1 MRTCGGGQNTGLSLY
16 ASGVAAVWIQELRLR
31 SLSWLDEP
39 GSAVHMIGCW
49 SGSPTRWNPS
59 QSMVRRRAQGAG
71 WSWCQTPCGTRCG
84 PPTSGGTAGTSPTTL
99 RPEQRGGVVGVVAD
113 LHAQKGHVA
122 GSHRLP
128 VVIQSLH
135 PGLGEDHADDV
146 ALRPRDAFDVSE
158 ECGGK
163 RI

>member
-59 QSMVRRRAQGAG
+59 QSMVRRRA
-71 WSWCQTPCGTRCG
+71 RVMDD
-84 PPTSGGTAGTSPTTL
+84 L
-99 RPEQRGGVVGVVAD
+99 GVRLLAE
-113 LHAQKGHVA
+113 HVA
-122 GSHRLP
+122 GRPPAAELRGPHRQLSDRGSEAGP
-128 VVIQSLH
+128 L
-135 PGLGEDHADDV
+135 GLSPTCMRRRATLLGAI
-146 ALRPRDAFDVSE
+146 ASQ
-158 ECGGK
+158 
-163 RI
+163 